1 MRIQFRRVSSGV
13 LLATVLATVACGGGD
28 STSPKAVPP
37 TVVGVAPAKGTV
49 GTELTVTGSGFR
61 AGATL
66 RVGTFSATDVQVANA
81 TTLYVKVPA
90 GVVAGQ
96 VYPVTVGNT
105 DGGSVTYAAAF
116 TPVAPTLSYVNGAT
130 RPSANGGS
138 TVILEGAAFGDV
150 QGTGQVL
157 FSDGAGGSVAA
168 TIATPDDWTDSFI
181 VTTLPAAAATGDV
194 RIKTA
199 TGTSAPLVLT
209 LASNSQFSPSTI
221 QWTKTATLPVG
232 VSGHSAAFA
241 TVQGT
246 TSASNVVYVT
256 GGADD
261 TNAPRTSVWSAGVL
275 AGGQLAAWT
284 ALSPLPSGRAFHTSL
299 VATPFN
305 SRVKGVGY
313 LYVLGG
319 TTDAA
324 GAPSNT
330 IYRAP
335 LAADGTLG
343 TWEPSGTLPAALH
356 STDAVLFRGD
366 IYIAGGSTTGNAPV
380 ATVYRARIDSLGA
393 LGTWQTLSPLPST
406 RSYHGLSQFGG
417 YLYVFGG
424 ESATMSPNDGST
436 ASSSTRMSEV
446 AYAKLDLR
454 TGAIGTTGWVV
465 NSSSLSKGVGKHT
478 AVVAGGSVLV
488 TGGLY
493 NGAST
498 GSSEESYAQLRTD
511 GTVSSF
517 SGATG
522 SHTIA
527 SAGGSN
533 LFNHAALSYVDA
545 NGVAHVLVLGGDDVN
560 TPGKKRAEV
569 WFY

>member
-1 MRIQFRRVSSGV
+1 MRIQFRRASGGV
-13 LLATVLATVACGGGD
+13 FFLAALAACGGGD
-28 STSPKAVPP
+28 STGPKV
-37 TVVGVAPAKGTV
+37 VAPAIVAVAPAQGTV
-49 GTELTVTGSGFR
+49 GTELTVTGTGFR
-61 AGATL
+61 AGATV

-81 TTLYVKVPA
+81 TTLYAKVPV

-96 VYPVTVGNT
+96 VYGVTVGNS
-105 DGGSVTYAAAF
+105 DGGSITYAAAF
-116 TPVAPTLSYVNGAT
+116 TPVAPTLLYVNGAT
-130 RPSANGGS
+130 KPSANGGS
-138 TVILEGAAFGDV
+138 TVILEGSAFGDV

-157 FSDGAGGSVAA
+157 FSDGAGGTVAA
-168 TIATPDDWTDSFI
+168 TIASPDDWTDTFI
-181 VTTLPAAAATGDV
+181 VTTLPSNAATGDV
-194 RIKTA
+194 KVKTA
-199 TGTSAPLVLT
+199 TGTSAALVLT

-221 QWTKTATLPVG
+221 QWTKTTSLPAG

-241 TVQGT
+241 TVQGA
-246 TSASNVVYVT
+246 TSTSNVIYVT
-256 GGADD
+256 GGAGD
-261 TNAPRTSVWSAGVL
+261 TNVPQTSVWVAGVL
-275 AGGQLAAWT
+275 AGGQVGAWT
-284 ALSPLPSGRAFHTSL
+284 STSPLPSGRAFHASL

-305 SRVKGVGY
+305 SRVKGTGY
-313 LYVLGG
+313 LYVFGG
-319 TTDAA
+319 ATDAT
-324 GAPSNT
+324 GAPSNA

-335 LAADGTLG
+335 LVADGSLG
-343 TWEPSGTLPAALH
+343 AWESLGTLPAALH
-356 STDAVLFRGD
+356 STDAVIFRGD

-380 ATVYRARIDSLGA
+380 ATVYRARIDSLGT
-393 LGTWQTLSPLPST
+393 LGTWQTLTPLPST
-406 RSYHGLSQFGG
+406 RSYHGLTQFGG

-424 ESATMSPNDGST
+424 ESAALPPNDGSA
-436 ASSSTRMSEV
+436 ASSSTRMNEV

-454 TGAIGTTGWVV
+454 TGAIGTAGWIV
-465 NSSSLSKGVGKHT
+465 NSSSLSKAVGKHT

-498 GSSEESYAQLRTD
+498 GSSEESYAQLRPD

-522 SHTIA
+522 SHTIS

-560 TPGKKRAEV
+560 ALGKKRAEV